1 MTMPHDRHRR
11 SSVPPRIHVVDADMP
26 VTFQRARELA
36 DVPRFRVHEDISV
49 WRKRPGQSCAGL
61 CTEGFPDLGGDGS
74 LASCLIWIPRLQ
86 CFRMSGPVFIAPGK
100 PDRPSTDDV
109 LALAVQNEFIKIIR
123 QIIINQ

>member
-74 LASCLIWIPRLQ
+74 LASCLILDSTAA
-86 CFRMSGPVFIAPGK
+86 ML
-100 PDRPSTDDV
+100 PDVRPCV
-109 LALAVQNEFIKIIR
+109 YCAR
-123 QIIINQ
+123 QT